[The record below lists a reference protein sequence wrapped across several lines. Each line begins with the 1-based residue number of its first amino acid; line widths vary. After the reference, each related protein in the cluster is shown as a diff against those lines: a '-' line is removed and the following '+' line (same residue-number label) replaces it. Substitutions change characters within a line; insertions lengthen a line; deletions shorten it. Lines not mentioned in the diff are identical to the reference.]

1 MKPVEREAKNRLLA
15 ITPPAPLCF
24 TFHSLPLLLLLIF
37 LPLFYRS
44 ASLSSIMPPSTLIIK
59 ILYFIHILLGLCKLQ
74 QSRLCFV
81 CKILRCKG
89 RHSPPLRLC
98 WRRLSQVSSLLCV
111 CVCSCVCLM
120 CVLHQLRQ
128 VSQAKRWDDVGT
140 GRRTIRQSR
149 LIESLDFPDEDL
161 GVNLGIVSVWEH
173 ADSVCVCVCLE
184 GENKCRIIHHE

>member
-81 CKILRCKG
+81 CEILRCKG

-111 CVCSCVCLM
+111 CVFM
-120 CVLHQLRQ
+120 CVFDVCVASAAAGVAGEALGW
-128 VSQAKRWDDVGT
+128 RWDRQAHDQTVQINRVSGFSWWGL
-140 GRRTIRQSR
+140 GRQ
-149 LIESLDFPDEDL
+149 P
-161 GVNLGIVSVWEH
+161 GN
-173 ADSVCVCVCLE
+173 CKCLRA
-184 GENKCRIIHHE
+184 CW